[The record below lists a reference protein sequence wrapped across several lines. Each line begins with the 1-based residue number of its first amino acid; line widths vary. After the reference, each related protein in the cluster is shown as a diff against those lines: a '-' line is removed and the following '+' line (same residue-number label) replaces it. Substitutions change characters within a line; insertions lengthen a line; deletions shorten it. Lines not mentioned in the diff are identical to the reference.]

1 MTHCIIKQF
10 DYHIWANK
18 RIFERLKELPKDV
31 YNQEVQSVFPSIAKA
46 LIHIYVVDCVWLNVL
61 SGKSM
66 TEAIQIGEHLQ
77 EQVETKTMNELENMF
92 HNVTQQYK
100 VFLDKQKDINEV
112 VILDNPY
119 AGKLE
124 TSVSELVQHVIN
136 HGIYHRG
143 NITAMLRQLGYPST
157 MTDFVLYLHEKQK
170 DSSCT

>member
-1 MTHCIIKQF
+1 MKQYMIKQF
-10 DYHIWANK
+10 DYHVWAND
-18 RIFERLKELPKDV
+18 RIFERLKELPKEV
-31 YNQEVQSVFPSIAKA
+31 YNQKVSSVFPSIAKV

-66 TEAIQIGEHLQ
+66 AEALQIGEQLQ

-119 AGKLE
+119 AGRLE
-124 TSVSELVQHVIN
+124 TSVSELVQHVVN
-136 HGIYHRG
+136 HGTYHRG
-143 NITAMLRQLGYPST
+143 NITAMLRQLGHSST
-157 MTDFVLYLHEKQK
+157 MTDFVFYLHVKQK
-170 DSSCT
+170 S

>member
-1 MTHCIIKQF
+1 MKQSMIKQF
-10 DYHIWANK
+10 DYHVWANK

-66 TEAIQIGEHLQ
+66 TVALKIGEQLQ
-77 EQVETKTMNELENMF
+77 EQVETKTMNELEHMF
-92 HNVTQQYK
+92 RNVTQQYK

-119 AGKLE
+119 AGRLE
-124 TSVSELVQHVIN
+124 TSVSELVQHVVN
-136 HGIYHRG
+136 HGTYHRG
-143 NITAMLRQLGYPST
+143 NITAMLRQLGYPSS
-157 MTDFVLYLHEKQK
+157 MTDFVFYLHVEQK
-170 DSSCT
+170 S

>member
-1 MTHCIIKQF
+1 MTYYIIKQF
-10 DYHIWANK
+10 DYHVWANK

-46 LIHIYVVDCVWLNVL
+46 LVHIYVVDCVWLNIL
-61 SGKSM
+61 IGKSM
-66 TEAIQIGEHLQ
+66 IEAIQIGEQLQ

-100 VFLDKQKDINEV
+100 VFLDKQNDINEV

-119 AGKLE
+119 AGRLE
-124 TSVSELVQHVIN
+124 TSVSELVQHVVN
-136 HGIYHRG
+136 HGTYHRG

-157 MTDFVLYLHEKQK
+157 MTDFVFYLYVQQK
-170 DSSCT
+170 S